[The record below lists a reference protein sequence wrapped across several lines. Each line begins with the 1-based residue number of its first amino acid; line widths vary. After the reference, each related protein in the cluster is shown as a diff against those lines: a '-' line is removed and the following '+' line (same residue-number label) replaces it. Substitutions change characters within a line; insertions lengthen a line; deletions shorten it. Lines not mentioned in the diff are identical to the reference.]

1 MKEGCNPCHVGKIY
15 LVVLLFSDLP
25 TLNSPQVTKI
35 VEMLILKY
43 VFFLWRSER
52 GASVIFI

>member
-1 MKEGCNPCHVGKIY
+1 MEGCYRCHVGGVY
-15 LVVLLFSDLP
+15 LSVMLFSDLP